1 MPKAIPQSKVRS
13 VLAGLDAGH
22 TSTRIRADC
31 DVSHGT
37 ISKLRAQHRP
47 NLAKSVGGRPRKL
60 SATAIR
66 YATRLVTRRNAALS
80 AVKATRVLVEI
91 DGGKSVHPDTV
102 RRALR
107 EAGVKRVKKV
117 GAQVLGPRDRRRFIW
132 TTR

>member
-1 MPKAIPQSKVRS
+1 MPKAISQFKVRS

-22 TSTRIRADC
+22 SFTRIRADC

-60 SATAIR
+60 SPTAVR
-66 YATRLVTRRNAALS
+66 YATRLVTRRGNAALS
-80 AVKATRVLVEI
+80 AVKATKILVEL
-91 DGGKSVHPDTV
+91 DGKSVHPDTV

-117 GAQVLGPRDRRRFIW
+117 GVAVLCI
-132 TTR
+132 